1 MLADLVLAILHHLAV
16 LALVVLVAVEVML
29 LRPGLTAKDLGK
41 LVKVD
46 AAYGGSAM
54 LVIVI
59 GIARVIWGIKGADF
73 YLSNPWFW
81 TKMAV
86 FLVIGL
92 LSIPPTIAILK
103 WRKAQ
108 QANATFLPPEADI
121 ARLRRYAKHEAML
134 LAIVFASAAAMA
146 RYGAF

>member
-1 MLADLVLAILHHLAV
+1 M
-16 LALVVLVAVEVML
+16 LVAVEVML
-29 LRPGLTAKDLGK
+29 LRPGLTPKDLGK

-103 WRKAQ
+103 WRKAL
-108 QANATFLPPEADI
+108 ASDATFLPPEADI